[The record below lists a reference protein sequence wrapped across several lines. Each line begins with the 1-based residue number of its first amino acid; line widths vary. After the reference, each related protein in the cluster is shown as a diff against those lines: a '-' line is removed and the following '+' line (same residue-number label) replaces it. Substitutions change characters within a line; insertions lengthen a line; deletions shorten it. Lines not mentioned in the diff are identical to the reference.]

1 MAQRFDWGREK
12 SIYAMAVRV
21 FRLPK
26 PLLLPLS
33 TIYAGCKSWVE
44 LEIKPDTAGSIPVLD
59 DASFQQQLE
68 TFHLALDPVVNLPRL
83 ILASASPRRSELLSK
98 MGFQFQVVPSDA
110 EESHSPSLTAVELS
124 QINAWRKARSVAR
137 RFPDHLVIGVDTLV
151 TLDAKLYGKPRDR
164 ADAARMLFE
173 LQGKTHLVVSG
184 VCLLHLDRQRQTV
197 FAETTLVAFRPMTTG
212 TIQTSRSRRLP
223 VARRSSQRPGF
234 FSPTNRKYRQ
244 HPP

>member
-1 MAQRFDWGREK
+1 M
-12 SIYAMAVRV
+12 
-21 FRLPK
+21 
-26 PLLLPLS
+26 
-33 TIYAGCKSWVE
+33 
-44 LEIKPDTAGSIPVLD
+44 
-59 DASFQQQLE
+59 
-68 TFHLALDPVVNLPRL
+68 NLPRL

-212 TIQTSRSRRLP
+212 TIQTYHDRVHPLDKAGAYAIQHDAGELVASFNGSFDNVVGLP
-223 VARRSSQRPGF
+223 
-234 FSPTNRKYRQ
+234 TELLLRKLQ
-244 HPP
+244 DFKLP